1 MLLERHSPQTL
12 QLLIKKKWLADS
24 IIGLGSGYLTH
35 LTYQTKD
42 VAPEVLE
49 DYHEMRSGE
58 VYGEIIWVGDEVNRR
73 VAEAEVSSINDF
85 GSFIRF
91 DLRLLEVVPFIR
103 DGAVHVRNDY
113 LCYYG

>member
-1 MLLERHSPQTL
+1 MLERHSPQTL

-58 VYGEIIWVGDEVNRR
+58 VYGEIIWVWDEVNRR